1 MRIMLITPIAEGTA
15 SNEVVLF
22 VWVYEQRRTITIL

>member
-1 MRIMLITPIAEGTA
+1 MLVTPIAEGTA

-22 VWVYEQRRTITIL
+22 VWAYESRIAGTIL